1 MKKILYIW
9 KGQYPFEIRIQKI
22 CESLVKLGYEVTVL
36 CRWNYEDI
44 AEDIINGVRVIRTGF
59 KQNLKLYLPIPYNL
73 FWKKAINKVVAE
85 SKPDL
90 IINREFYLLTETIAI
105 AHQMNIPVIVDM
117 AENYP
122 AALREF
128 QHSQTAFKQFLFR
141 TLEIPDIYE
150 KFIVPKADG
159 VIVVCDEQ
167 IPRLQSIGV
176 KAEDIS
182 VVHNTPLL
190 DSEVNF
196 RASANELSH
205 FRFIHHGYLSGDK
218 SILPF
223 IKGFLLLCQTRSDI
237 DFIIAGTGECF
248 EKYKKEISNH
258 PFADRIKL
266 LGYYNIGDLN
276 SIIAKA
282 DIGVL
287 PFATTDF
294 NNFTIQNKIFDY
306 FANSTP
312 VLVSLCHPLKR
323 VIEETKAG
331 LALDCSTPESCAIA
345 IETMINNLNPEMPI
359 NAYTAYKNKYNWQN
373 DEKTLCKFIERFI

>member
-9 KGQYPFEIRIQKI
+9 KGPFPFEIRIQKI
-22 CESLVKLGYEVTVL
+22 CESLVKSGYDVTVL
-36 CRWNYEDI
+36 CKWNSESSDR
-44 AEDIINGVRVIRTGF
+44 EVVNGVKVIRAGF
-59 KQNLKLYLPIPYNL
+59 NRNHKFYLPIPYNPL
-73 FWKKAINKVVAE
+73 WKQAIKKIVSE
-85 SKPDL
+85 FKPDL
-90 IINREFYLLTETIAI
+90 IINREFYLLTETISI
-105 AHQMNIPVIVDM
+105 ARKANIPVIVDM

-141 TLEIPDIYE
+141 TLQIPDIYE

-167 IPRLQSIGV
+167 IPRLQSIGI
-176 KAEDIS
+176 KAEYIS
-182 VVHNTPLL
+182 VVHNTPWLNDEL
-190 DSEVNF
+190 CF
-196 RASANELSH
+196 RASSNDSQYFTL
-205 FRFIHHGYLSGDK
+205 IHHGYLSRDK
-218 SILPF
+218 SILSF
-223 IKGFLLLCQTRSDI
+223 IRGFLLLCKQRNDLR
-237 DFIIAGTGECF
+237 FIIAGSGECF
-248 EKYKKEISNH
+248 ELYKDEILNS

-266 LGYYNIGDLN
+266 LGAYQIQELN
-276 SIIAKA
+276 SIIAKGN
-282 DIGVL
+282 IGVL

-312 VLVSLCHPLKR
+312 VLVSLCNPLTR

-345 IETMINNLNPEMPI
+345 IETMINKLNAEMPI
-359 NAYTAYKNKYNWQN
+359 NAFNAYKYKYNWQN
-373 DEKTLCKFIERFI
+373 DEKTLYNFIERYI